1 MTGNRG
7 ILNWRLASLAV
18 ALAVAAGAVTASAV
32 TANAKEIDALY
43 ARVLR
48 EPANTEL
55 NLRFARLAEE
65 QGNLRWALMAYER
78 VILNDP
84 NNWDAKVGLMRVRR
98 AIQPDYTLMT
108 VELGTGYESNP
119 LYYLPA
125 NQNPFSGRNSNNQ
138 SGQGT
143 WLGQGLVAL
152 QDERKINGQAW
163 RTNAAVFG
171 QVNSRYGDLNYAHAG
186 GETGPVF
193 DLWPGLSLTTALG
206 GAVGYFDGRF
216 YYAEGSGS
224 ATFEGTTAQGIFHS
238 LRFRAAYRSYD
249 DFFPTQE
256 GWYYDIRARVV
267 MPKLFGDGNLVALSP
282 WVLWSDISGIV
293 VNNALATEVQP
304 GTYREVGGRVEMYQQ
319 LSAWMTVGGSL
330 AISWRDYSN
339 DYVVGL
345 SGVKR
350 EDRLLIPGAL
360 VLFPGFFWKEWDLR
374 FDYRYLDNHSNDPGK
389 EFQDHVI
396 TAAVT
401 KRFDPFRPA
410 PTPGR

>member
-1 MTGNRG
+1 VVTWKRT
-7 ILNWRLASLAV
+7 LFRLAVVMA
-18 ALAVAAGAVTASAV
+18 ALAGTVAA
-32 TANAKEIDALY
+32 NARELDTLY

-48 EPANTEL
+48 DPANTEL

-65 QGNLRWALMAYER
+65 QGVLRWALMAYER
-78 VILNDP
+78 VVLNDP

-98 AIQPDYTLMT
+98 AMQPDFTLVT

-125 NQNPFSGRNSNNQ
+125 NQNPNTGRNGNNEAGK
-138 SGQGT
+138 SA
-143 WLGQGLVAL
+143 WLGQGLLAL
-152 QDERKINGQAW
+152 QDERKIGGQHW

-186 GETGPVF
+186 VESGPVF
-193 DLWPGLSLTTALG
+193 DLWPGMSLINALG
-206 GAVGYFDGRF
+206 GAVGYFNDRF

-224 ATFEGTTAQGIFHS
+224 ATFEGTTAEGIFHS

-249 DFFPTQE
+249 DYFPTQE

-267 MPKLFGDGNLVALSP
+267 IPKAFGDGNLVALSP
-282 WVLWSDISGIV
+282 WVLWSDMSGTV
-293 VNNALATEVQP
+293 TNTLVTEIQP
-304 GTYREVGGRVEMYQQ
+304 GAYREVGGRVEVYQQ
-319 LSAWMTVGGSL
+319 LASWMTVGGSF
-330 AISWRDYSN
+330 AASWRDYSN
-339 DYVVGL
+339 DYVTG
-345 SGVKR
+345 STTEKR
-350 EDRLLIPGAL
+350 EDTLLIPGAM
-360 VLFPGFFWKEWDLR
+360 VLFPGLLWQEWDLR
-374 FDYRYLDNHSNDPGK
+374 FDYRYLHNNSNDPTK
-389 EFQDHVI
+389 EFRDHII